1 MLIVAAKANVK
12 PGRLEDLKALMAYFE
27 ERMTKNEPNY
37 YHRIYLSENQTEIVF
52 FEHFADE
59 DALLKHWQE
68 HQADPEARKKMDE
81 TFEFTAV
88 EVFAGPF
95 EKTGEALR
103 QSKAKFCPHT
113 LSVIE
118 RTIVS

>member
-1 MLIVAAKANVK
+1 MLIAVAKANVK
-12 PGRLEDLKALMAYFE
+12 PGKLEDLKALMAYLE

-37 YHRIYLSENQTEIVF
+37 YHRIYLSEDQTEITF
-52 FEHFADE
+52 FEHFGDE
-59 DALLKHWQE
+59 DALLNHWQE
-68 HQADPEARKKMDE
+68 HQADPEARQKIDE
-81 TFEFTAV
+81 TLEFTSV

-95 EKTGEALR
+95 EKTAEVLR
-103 QSKAKFCPHT
+103 QMKAKFYPHT